1 MLYNTIHQVSICFKY
16 PICKCTYTS
25 DGDVGAPALRDGDL
39 VGGAGR
45 AHVRPARPGRRQ
57 PEGEGGRRRRGVLD
71 PAPTRLLPEA
81 NAATIWCF

>member
-1 MLYNTIHQVSICFKY
+1 MH
-16 PICKCTYTS
+16 TYTS

-71 PAPTRLLPEA
+71 PTPTRLLPEA

>member
-1 MLYNTIHQVSICFKY
+1 MYGSSVMGQVSNLVYI
-16 PICKCTYTS
+16 PQLHTYTS

-57 PEGEGGRRRRGVLD
+57 PEGEGGRR
-71 PAPTRLLPEA
+71 
-81 NAATIWCF
+81 